1 MGTRAPLERFEA
13 HKIVAP
19 RRLPLGVTLSGMHNS
34 AEVVVVGGGVIG
46 CSVAAELAA
55 AGADVLL
62 LESREIAHGASGRNH
77 GLIFYPQNPV
87 TDPLY
92 RLTHEMYRE
101 LAGNSEVNISLDP
114 EPVGFIILVSS
125 EEQWTAAEVEAQACA
140 AGGVRVERMGRDE
153 LRAAEPKVAPSILG
167 GWYIDDGYRLDP
179 RALTMALVL
188 NARAAGAEV
197 CTHADVKQILVRGGR
212 ATGVA
217 CDEGIVSAGTVVLA
231 GGPWSPKLARSAGV
245 ELAMSGARGWLMLVT
260 PQGEIC
266 SHLLESSGWHLM
278 AGDPGPKQVTAGSYG
293 DGRLPEP
300 DIGLLIQPAANG
312 NLLLGGSRIPSLRQ
326 DPEGDQVAQTIARK
340 AVEAVP
346 DLAGAE
352 VREVWSGVRPMT
364 RDGLPI
370 LGWAPGVEG
379 LFVATGH
386 GGQGVMLGGGSG
398 RLVAEMI
405 TGREPFTSPAPFAV
419 NRQLS
424 GSS

>member
-1 MGTRAPLERFEA
+1 MR
-13 HKIVAP
+13 K
-19 RRLPLGVTLSGMHNS
+19 S

-55 AGADVLL
+55 VGADVLL

-77 GLIFYPQNPV
+77 GLVFYPQNPL

-92 RLTHEMYRE
+92 RLSHRMYRD
-101 LAGNSEVNISLDP
+101 LSGNSEVNISLDP
-114 EPVGFIILVSS
+114 DPVGFIILVSA
-125 EEQWTAAEVEAQACA
+125 EEQWAAAEIEAKACA
-140 AGGVRVERMGRDE
+140 AGGVRVERMDRDQ
-153 LRAAEPKVAPSILG
+153 LLAAEPKVAGSMLG

-179 RALTMALVL
+179 RALTMAMVL

-197 CTHADVKQILVRGGR
+197 RTHVDVKQILVQDGR
-212 ATGVA
+212 TTGVA

-245 ELAMSGARGWLMLVT
+245 DLAISGARGWLMLVT
-260 PQGEIC
+260 PGGEVC

-278 AGDPGPKQVTAGSYG
+278 AGDPGPKQVTAEAYG

-300 DIGLLIQPAANG
+300 DIGLLIQPTANG
-312 NLLLGGSRIPSLRQ
+312 NLLLGGSRIPSLQQ
-326 DPEGDQVAQTIARK
+326 DPEGSEVAQMIARK
-340 AVEAVP
+340 AVAAVP

-370 LGWAPGVEG
+370 LGWAPEVEG
-379 LFVATGH
+379 LFIATGH

-398 RLVAEMI
+398 RLAAEMI
-405 TGREPFTSPAPFAV
+405 TGRDPFTSPAPFAV
-419 NRQLS
+419 NR
-424 GSS
+424 